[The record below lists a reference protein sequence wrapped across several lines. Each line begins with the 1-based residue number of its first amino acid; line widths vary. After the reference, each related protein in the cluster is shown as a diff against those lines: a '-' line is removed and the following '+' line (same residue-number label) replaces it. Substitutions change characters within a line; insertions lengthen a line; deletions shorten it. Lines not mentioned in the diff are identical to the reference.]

1 MYTLYIFLVQHCPFL
16 EFSFPFGFHSFSF
29 HYNSYS
35 AKKIFC
41 LFTADLTSIS
51 EVTSWNNLP
60 YKKRFTK
67 REVYAKDYC
76 KADHSNV
83 YCFFI
88 TTFPLAIPAFFSFT
102 DVTEWFTGF
111 QVYRCYERDCSF
123 KWYYCFFVSN
133 VLTRRKKLRS
143 TLKSMHWGLVN
154 ITKIKRANLSC
165 LYYYRRRR
173 SVRMFFCLPCY
184 VFCWTFW
191 GWGIAT
197 YEKTNRN
204 IVSSTVKSNDE
215 ADPW

>member
-1 MYTLYIFLVQHCPFL
+1 MLQ
-16 EFSFPFGFHSFSF
+16 
-29 HYNSYS
+29 
-35 AKKIFC
+35 
-41 LFTADLTSIS
+41 
-51 EVTSWNNLP
+51 
-60 YKKRFTK
+60 KRFQK
-67 REVYAKDYC
+67 RHVYAKNYC
-76 KADHSNV
+76 KADYNNV
-83 YCFFI
+83 HCFFVTI
-88 TTFPLAIPAFFSFT
+88 FRLAIPAFL
-102 DVTEWFTGF
+102 GF
-111 QVYRCYERDCSF
+111 QVYKCYKRDCSF

-197 YEKTNRN
+197 YEKTNRK
-204 IVSSTVKSNDE
+204 IVSSTVKLNDK